1 MSSLGFLS
9 ADEIRSYMASRKTR
23 VVLAADHKTTSEISH
38 ALSQAGPSICML
50 KTHVDGV
57 VDFEYTRWM
66 DEIVRPAREMG
77 ILIFEDR
84 KFADIGHISK
94 TQMLGHQRIAT
105 WADIV
110 TAHRISGPDIIDGIH
125 AAWGEVGRKGSV
137 LILAQMSSS
146 ENLLDARYTEK
157 TVDSCKGMPG
167 VCGFIGNGSNPL
179 SISSLRESVGPEK
192 LILTPGIN
200 FDPSQSVMGQ
210 RYGHPT
216 EAIRSGADAVIVGSG
231 IIRSDSVP
239 KAAAQYANATM
250 DEM

>member
-1 MSSLGFLS
+1 MSGLGFLS

-23 VVLAADHKTTSEISH
+23 VVLAADHKTISEISH

-84 KFADIGHISK
+84 KFADIGHVSK

-146 ENLLDARYTEK
+146 KNFSTLATQRKQLPLARVCPVCVDLL
-157 TVDSCKGMPG
+157 GMVVIRRPYPH
-167 VCGFIGNGSNPL
+167 S
-179 SISSLRESVGPEK
+179 ES
-192 LILTPGIN
+192 
-200 FDPSQSVMGQ
+200 Q
-210 RYGHPT
+210 
-216 EAIRSGADAVIVGSG
+216 
-231 IIRSDSVP
+231 
-239 KAAAQYANATM
+239 
-250 DEM
+250 

>member
-1 MSSLGFLS
+1 MSGLGFLS
-9 ADEIRSYMASRKTR
+9 ADEIRSYMASRRTR
-23 VVLAADHKTTSEISH
+23 VVLAADHTTISEISH
-38 ALSQAGPSICML
+38 TLLQAGPSICML

-66 DEIVRPAREMG
+66 NEVIQPAREMG

-84 KFADIGHISK
+84 KFADIGHVSK
-94 TQMLGHQRIAT
+94 IQMLGHQRIAA

-125 AAWGEVGRKGSV
+125 AAWEEMGRRGSILV
-137 LILAQMSSS
+137 LAQMSSS
-146 ENLLDARYTEK
+146 ENFLDASYTKK
-157 TVDSCKGMPG
+157 TVASCVGLSG
-167 VCGFIGNGSNPL
+167 VCGFIGNGSNPM
-179 SISSLRESVGPEK
+179 SISSLRDAVGPEK

-200 FDPSQSVMGQ
+200 FDSSQSVMGQ

-231 IIRSDSVP
+231 IIRSGSVSN
-239 KAAAQYANATM
+239 AAAQYANATM
-250 DEM
+250 DEI